1 MVEDWIKDYNSFVGK
16 IYILE
21 ILLMGFWEVGNIYS
35 FMYSLVYWNK
45 WLWIVDYL
53 KVVGLVINKGFVG
66 FFIIIFMF

>member
-35 FMYSLVYWNK
+35 FMYSLVY
-45 WLWIVDYL
+45 
-53 KVVGLVINKGFVG
+53 
-66 FFIIIFMF
+66 